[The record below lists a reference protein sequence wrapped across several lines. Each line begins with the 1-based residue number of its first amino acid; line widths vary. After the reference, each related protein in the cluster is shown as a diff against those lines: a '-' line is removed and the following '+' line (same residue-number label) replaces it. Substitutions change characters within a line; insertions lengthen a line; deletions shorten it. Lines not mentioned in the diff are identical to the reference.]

1 MFIYPGNLVSKLR
14 KLWPLRVPEPL
25 DQLLDPISDQVLQD
39 LLEVTYHSTFH
50 TEEGRRV
57 GFRAIFSS
65 HEQIEVTNPGATICF
80 SAPRKFS
87 VGEIYRLAPA
97 TDPSRVAI
105 GIAPDASDVLQVW
118 GLVDCGSAHQD
129 FNSGFQDL
137 TGNIDYGDPPPPF
150 LTVSAIEPGSL
161 SVTCGP
167 ASVLNLREGRLLEP
181 ANILAEGPVAT
192 ALLAAIAGMR
202 QEAIDLYRYPVASLE
217 TIGQVYMQYLKK
229 VLLRI
234 RDKAHGGTLLVIP
247 EELVKEDPTLGG
259 RLRIKYASTR
269 SRTRRLVL
277 ESLILRDRYTAL
289 RKKSFGDA
297 GVPQALYEE
306 VFSLYERRAELDA
319 ALSNSVSFLAGL
331 SAVDG
336 AVVITDRFRLLGFGA
351 MIIVPSL
358 LRQVSIAFDSNGEC
372 NGTIGVE
379 SYGARHGAAFRL
391 CESLDI
397 AVAFVVSQD
406 GGVKAVK
413 KLEDKVVLWE
423 DVDLSL

>member
-14 KLWPLRVPEPL
+14 KFWLLRVPAPL
-25 DQLLDPISDQVLQD
+25 DQLLDLIPDQVLQE

-57 GFRAIFSS
+57 GFRAIFSTY
-65 HEQIEVTNPGATICF
+65 EQLEATHPGATTCF
-80 SAPRKFS
+80 SIPRKFS

-105 GIAPDASDVLQVW
+105 GIALDAKDTLQVW

-161 SVTCGP
+161 SVTCG
-167 ASVLNLREGRLLEP
+167 ASSVLNLREGRLLEP
-181 ANILAEGPVAT
+181 ANILAEGPVA
-192 ALLAAIAGMR
+192 ASLHGAIAGIR
-202 QEAIDLYRYPVASLE
+202 QEAIEVYRYPVASLE

-234 RDKAHGGTLLVIP
+234 RDKAHGGTLLIIP
-247 EELVKEDPTLGG
+247 EEVVKDDPTLGG
-259 RLRIKYASTR
+259 RLRIKYACTR

-277 ESLILRDRYTAL
+277 ESLILRDRYSAL
-289 RKKSFGDA
+289 RQKSFGAA
-297 GVPQALYEE
+297 GVPQAIYEE
-306 VFSLYERRAELDA
+306 MFTLYERRAELDA

-336 AVVITDRFRLLGFGA
+336 AVIITDRFRLLGFGA

-391 CESLDI
+391 CESLDV

-413 KLEDKVVLWE
+413 KLGSTVVLWE